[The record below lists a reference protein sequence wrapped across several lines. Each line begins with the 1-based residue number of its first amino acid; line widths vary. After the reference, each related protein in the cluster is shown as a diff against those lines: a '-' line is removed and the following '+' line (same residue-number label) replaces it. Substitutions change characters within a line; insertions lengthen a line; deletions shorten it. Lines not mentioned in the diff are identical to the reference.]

1 LGKSQVAL
9 NFIFFNL
16 IFLRFEG
23 DRRRSLVLKKV
34 YYSFI
39 NANVNLFINA
49 YYERDYNQLHKSFY
63 SVAVS
68 ISLWDILK
76 SYALLFAKYAY
87 TKMNF
92 ERSWLKYK
100 TRQKKKY
107 LEDLKL
113 KDIKTVD

>member
-1 LGKSQVAL
+1 MRYEIA
-9 NFIFFNL
+9 
-16 IFLRFEG
+16 
-23 DRRRSLVLKKV
+23 RRRSLVLKNV

-49 YYERDYNQLHKSFY
+49 YYERDYDELHKAFY

-68 ISLWDILK
+68 ISFWDILK

-87 TKMNF
+87 TRIKF

-100 TRQKKKY
+100 TKEK
-107 LEDLKL
+107 
-113 KDIKTVD
+113 